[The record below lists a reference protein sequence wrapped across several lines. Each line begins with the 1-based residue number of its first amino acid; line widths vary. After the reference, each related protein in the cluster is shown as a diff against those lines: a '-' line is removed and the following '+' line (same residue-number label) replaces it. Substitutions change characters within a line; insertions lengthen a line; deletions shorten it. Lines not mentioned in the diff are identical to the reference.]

1 VPLQDDYQVRLTSF
15 QGPLD
20 LLLFLIRRA
29 EVEIADIPIHEITE
43 QYFAFLKQIEHIDID
58 LAGEFLVMAAT
69 LVEIKSRTLAPA
81 ARREGQGADG
91 GSPLDD
97 TDPRFE
103 LVQQLLAYQKFRTAA
118 DELDRLRTEYAS
130 RYPAGARGGADDAA
144 EEPEMELDDL
154 HLLDLIEAYERII
167 AGIDLGKVG
176 DHTVAYD
183 DTPVSLHA
191 ADLVDRLENAPEK
204 RMTLAEV
211 FRGRTRSE
219 AIGLFLAL
227 LELAREQ
234 RVAVRQER
242 VGDPI
247 EIELELGV
255 APPVP
260 AERPAAE
267 RVPADRVQVKRR

>member
-1 VPLQDDYQVRLTSF
+1 MPLQDDYQVRLNSF

-43 QYFAFLKQIEHIDID
+43 QYFSFLKQIENIDID

-81 ARREGQGADG
+81 QRRHGEGAGE

-103 LVQQLLAYQKFRTAA
+103 LVQQLLAYQRYRTAA
-118 DELDRLRTEYAS
+118 DDLDRLRTEFAH
-130 RYPAGARGGADDAA
+130 RYPAGARALSAPETDEREYEMDDV
-144 EEPEMELDDL
+144 

-167 AGIDLGKVG
+167 AGIDLGKIG

-183 DTPVSLHA
+183 DTPISLHQ
-191 ADLVDRLENAPEK
+191 ADLVDRLSTAPEK
-204 RMTLAEV
+204 RLTLQEV
-211 FRGRTRSE
+211 FTGRTRGE
-219 AIGLFLAL
+219 AIGLFLAM

-234 RVAVRQER
+234 RVAIRQDR
-242 VGDPI
+242 INGTI
-247 EIELELGV
+247 EIELELGE
-255 APPVP
+255 P
-260 AERPAAE
+260 ATAGRSTAAQ
-267 RVPADRVQVKRR
+267 A